1 MALFEWKG
9 EFSVSVKKFDDH
21 HRKLVGLI
29 NELHDS
35 MLAGKQQSVI
45 GKTLNSLADY
55 TKYHFAEEEKLMVA
69 YRYPGLV
76 EHRAQHDAFV
86 GKVKDCI
93 EKYES
98 GRLAISLEVM
108 NFLRDWLKG
117 HILTTDKKY
126 TAFFAEKNV
135 A

>member
-1 MALFEWKG
+1 MALFSWKD

-21 HRKLVGLI
+21 HKKLIGLI

-35 MLAGKQQSVI
+35 MLTGKQQAVI
-45 GKTLNSLADY
+45 GKILNSLADY

-69 YRYPGLV
+69 YGYPGLV
-76 EHRAQHDAFV
+76 EHRAQHEAFV
-86 GKVKDCI
+86 GKVADCI

-126 TAFFAEKNV
+126 TAFFAANKV